1 MSSFNKLSLS
11 QSHGTEASRLLAASP
26 NSDTEGMTFSLFDA
40 LCQAQ
45 SDLVSTRDRS
55 QGDDFV
61 ESHLHLHQTDT
72 VHEEATLMVISP

>member
-40 LCQAQ
+40 LYQAQ
-45 SDLVSTRDRS
+45 SIFFRLVT
-55 QGDDFV
+55 
-61 ESHLHLHQTDT
+61 HLKGMALSNLTCIFSEQIQYMKKQ
-72 VHEEATLMVISP
+72 L